1 MGFFN
6 NLGKK
11 ASEAYKVT
19 ADKTSKIAKE
29 TKLRMQVADY
39 KSQINDLYKEIG
51 EVVYKKHSE
60 DSKNSITKELEEKCT
75 KIDELTAQID
85 ANLKECLKLKDKRT
99 CPKCNS
105 EVDKNVQFCPNCGE
119 KLEPVVEEKE
129 EEEPAKEAEVVED
142 KKEEDKKEE
151 E

>member
-6 NLGKK
+6 SLGKK

-75 KIDELTAQID
+75 KIDELSAQID

-99 CPKCNS
+99 CPKCSS

-119 KLEPVVEEKE
+119 KLEPIVEEKS
-129 EEEPAKEAEVVED
+129 EEEPAKEAEVVENN
-142 KKEEDKKEE
+142 EEDKKEDK
-151 E
+151 

>member
-6 NLGKK
+6 SLGKK
-11 ASEAYKVT
+11 ATEAYKVT

-75 KIDELTAQID
+75 KIDELSAQID

-99 CPKCNS
+99 CPKCSS

-119 KLEPVVEEKE
+119 KLEPIVEEKS
-129 EEEPAKEAEVVED
+129 EEEPAKEAEVVENN
-142 KKEEDKKEE
+142 EEDKKEDK
-151 E
+151 

>member
-1 MGFFN
+1 MEFFDK
-6 NLGKK
+6 LGKK

>member
-6 NLGKK
+6 SLGKK

-75 KIDELTAQID
+75 KIDELSAQID

-99 CPKCNS
+99 CPKCSS
-105 EVDKNVQFCPNCGE
+105 EVDKNVQFCTNCGE
-119 KLEPVVEEKE
+119 KLEPIVEEKS
-129 EEEPAKEAEVVED
+129 EEEPAKEAEVVENN
-142 KKEEDKKEE
+142 EEDKKEDK
-151 E
+151 

>member
-75 KIDELTAQID
+75 KIDELSAQID

-119 KLEPVVEEKE
+119 KLEPIVEEKTE
-129 EEEPAKEAEVVED
+129 EEEQVKEAEVVED
-142 KKEEDKKEE
+142 NEKDKKEE
-151 E
+151 

>member
-119 KLEPVVEEKE
+119 KLEPIVEEKT
-129 EEEPAKEAEVVED
+129 EEEPAKEAEVVENN
-142 KKEEDKKEE
+142 EEDKKEE
-151 E
+151 K

>member
-75 KIDELTAQID
+75 KIDELSAQID

-99 CPKCNS
+99 CPKCSS

-119 KLEPVVEEKE
+119 KLEPIVEEKT
-129 EEEPAKEAEVVED
+129 EEEPAKEAEVVENN
-142 KKEEDKKEE
+142 EEDKKEE
-151 E
+151 K

>member
-6 NLGKK
+6 SLGKK

-75 KIDELTAQID
+75 KIDELSAQID

-99 CPKCNS
+99 CPKCSS

-119 KLEPVVEEKE
+119 KLEPIVEEKT
-129 EEEPAKEAEVVED
+129 EEEPAKEAEVVENN
-142 KKEEDKKEE
+142 EEDKKEDK
-151 E
+151 

>member
-6 NLGKK
+6 SLGKK

-51 EVVYKKHSE
+51 ETVYKKHSE
-60 DSKNSITKELEEKCT
+60 DSKKGLTKEIDEKCA
-75 KIDELTAQID
+75 KIDELSSQID
-85 ANLKECLKLKDKRT
+85 ENF
-99 CPKCNS
+99 S

-142 KKEEDKKEE
+142 KKEENKKEE